1 MSTFPQVGTH
11 AFLGIRYAEPPVGEH
26 RPGAGPARPWPGI
39 RDAAEYGPTAPR
51 PRQDFTLIPEPVV
64 PGDDF
69 LNLNLF
75 TPDLGSANLPVLV
88 WIHGGSF
95 FSGWNRSPGYRGESF
110 ARDGAVLV
118 SVNYRLGAEGSW
130 TSTGSQSDSA
140 AAIARTA
147 SVVTCLGPG
156 PVAVGQV
163 DSFTTTVSLG
173 QCTNTFWPL
182 TPMA

>member
-39 RDAAEYGPTAPR
+39 RDAAEYGADRTAA
-51 PRQDFTLIPEPVV
+51 RQDFTLIPEPVV

-88 WIHGGSF
+88 WIHGV
-95 FSGWNRSPGYRGESF
+95 
-110 ARDGAVLV
+110 VLV

>member
-1 MSTFPQVGTH
+1 MGTH

-95 FSGWNRSPGYRGESF
+95 FSGCNRSPGYRGESF
-110 ARDGAVLV
+110 ARGAVLV

-130 TSTGSQSDSA
+130 TSTGK
-140 AAIARTA
+140 
-147 SVVTCLGPG
+147 SVRQRCRDRQDGLGGHLSRSRAGRGGPG
-156 PVAVGQV
+156 RQLYYHRLARPVHEYV
-163 DSFTTTVSLG
+163 L
-173 QCTNTFWPL
+173 
-182 TPMA
+182 